1 MQLLFKAINIT
12 FYLAIH
18 ICHDIFTCLG
28 IIRQLLPKSQGKIT
42 YYLRLMEKYSKMFLC
57 QHISFLSLVQ
67 IMVSAGELYSIF
79 ILKYYF
85 IIYEI
90 SKYVK
95 ISHASLQ
102 LNKTPDNFRPEARK
116 RDIWEANAITYSSNS
131 QRHSSW
137 KRKWPFPFV
146 GCWSLRLCFF
156 SSERLVIINH

>member
-1 MQLLFKAINIT
+1 MTHNT

-18 ICHDIFTCLG
+18 ICYDIYTCSG

-67 IMVSAGELYSIF
+67 IMASAGELYSIF
-79 ILKYYF
+79 IRKYLLY
-85 IIYEI
+85 IYYNMI
-90 SKYVK
+90 YIK
-95 ISHASLQ
+95 ISHTLLQ

-137 KRKWPFPFV
+137 KRKWTFSFV

-156 SSERLVIINH
+156 SSERLVIIIY